1 MEMSQRFHLDHLD
14 SVLETAMKGCRDIF
28 EILDTVVKEHLTET
42 GSASSWGIK
51 YVSTERTLQTVEPM
65 PLS

>member
-14 SVLETAMKGCRDIF
+14 AVLETAMKGCKDIYD
-28 EILDTVVKEHLTET
+28 ILDTVVREHLAET
-42 GSASSWGIK
+42 GSASTWGMK
-51 YVSTERTLQTVEPM
+51 YSSTERTALTVEPM